1 MSVYFI
7 CRKSK
12 CMKYSNTLYFNVN
25 INETR
30 RERLKS
36 ALYLRLKKRKT
47 FFLEKNFE
55 IFGKKISFGKCR
67 TVPKNVKGGT
77 LFDL

>member
-1 MSVYFI
+1 MLKAKKSHIYFLDFVHFEVQYI
-7 CRKSK
+7 CMQNR
-12 CMKYSNTLYFNVN
+12 
-25 INETR
+25 TR